1 MLAKLD
7 ELRAPALASRL
18 EAPRTLKHASAAR
31 ELEKEAPCVRAPP
44 TRRSVAALIASAACL
59 AHCAQLLAG
68 YGGGERRGGE
78 AGAVTTR
85 AADLVVADFS
95 VNDRASGQ
103 DWVTNE
109 LGGLAPRAAPAR
121 TLAHGR
127 ARALRLRISFPSYD
141 SSCSLDSTTR
151 RALALWRAQAQP
163 KRLLSRASPSVRG
176 GLAVAG
182 RAARRVGHVG
192 AGGRVARAAAGRVGL
207 LAGGLR
213 ELLFERKQLI

>member
-1 MLAKLD
+1 M
-7 ELRAPALASRL
+7 
-18 EAPRTLKHASAAR
+18 
-31 ELEKEAPCVRAPP
+31 RAPP

-78 AGAVTTR
+78 AGAVATR

-151 RALALWRAQAQP
+151 RALALRRAQWQAQP
-163 KRLLSRASPSVRG
+163 KRLLSRASPSVTVRG